1 MPKTIR
7 VRLSQ
12 QSIDDASKEVMK
24 YRDDLKTKVAVFTD
38 RLKEYGIEVVNAY
51 MKNIPNPTGATNFD
65 SGTDYWNFN
74 TDDSETSAS
83 RTSAT
88 AIIRVS
94 GERLLYVEFG
104 YGINAVYAPHPT
116 GMYGAGSNSPAGHGT
131 DEKGWWYTGTDGE
144 SHHTYGAVAYAPV
157 WNTALH
163 LRTHKDVIHSIAK
176 EVFG

>member
-12 QSIDDASKEVMK
+12 QSIDNAIKEVTK

-38 RLKEYGIEVVNAY
+38 RLKEYGIEVLNAY
-51 MKNIPNPTGATNFD
+51 MKNIPNPTGSTGFD
-65 SGTDYWNFN
+65 SGTDYWNFS

-104 YGINAVYAPHPT
+104 YGITAKHSPHPT
-116 GMYGAGSNSPAGHGT
+116 GMYGAGTNSPAGHGT
-131 DEKGWWYTGTDGE
+131 DPKGWWYTGKDDV

-157 WNTALH
+157 WSTATY
-163 LRTHKDVIHSIAK
+163 LRNRQGMIRSIAK

>member
-12 QSIDDASKEVMK
+12 QSIDNAIKEVMK

-74 TDDSETSAS
+74 TDDSETTAS
-83 RTSAT
+83 GSVAT

-104 YGINAVYAPHPT
+104 YGVTAMHSPHPT
-116 GMYGAGSNSPAGHGT
+116 GMYGAGTNSPAGHGT

-157 WNTALH
+157 WSTATYIRNNQGLI
-163 LRTHKDVIHSIAK
+163 RRIAK
-176 EVFG
+176 EVFR